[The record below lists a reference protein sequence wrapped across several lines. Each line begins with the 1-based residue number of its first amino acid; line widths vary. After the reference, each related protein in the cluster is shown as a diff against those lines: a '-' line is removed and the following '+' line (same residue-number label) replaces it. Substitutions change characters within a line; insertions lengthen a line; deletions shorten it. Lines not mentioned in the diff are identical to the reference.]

1 MAEEKASVHQDPA
14 GLMIQ
19 SEGLLS
25 KGEKESILP
34 VLCNMVG
41 TVFNC

>member
-1 MAEEKASVHQDPA
+1 MAEERDSAQQDPA

-19 SEGLLS
+19 SEGRLS